1 MRTISSTNYTLQ
13 IPNATHYAFNPALVR
28 VIATGATAVSATIT
42 VTAYDDEGNA
52 RTFNE
57 TRDLFN
63 GEATF
68 NIARF
73 LQIIFD
79 GKERIFAPFD
89 LDDICISDNVKHVTA
104 YVVINNSNNTV
115 TPTSPFKIDAIW
127 GALTRGESSGGAMR
141 RTWFVNFPF
150 SIDFT
155 SKYGD
160 PVDVTVDGQ
169 PSHGVSFWDH
179 NEEDTDGWATPYLH
193 AMIDVSRFIDP
204 RTVDKSV
211 HIAFPHGIVCK
222 NDEERIGLTAY
233 TLTID
238 RTPVDSDK
246 HVYLRWID
254 NQGRVCYYL
263 FKRVG
268 SATAVAGS
276 SWQHD
281 NGNVPVAYDNGTAIE
296 TNTRQTFAAQKSLTI
311 GAKLVDEE
319 MFAFLLTCA
328 KSPVVDVFDGYSDTD
343 GAPLWHRVNV
353 VAANYA
359 QTTKAHQ
366 DFTMTINEPAQTLQ
380 SL

>member
-1 MRTISSTNYTLQ
+1 MRIISSTNYTLR

-28 VIATGATAVSATIT
+28 VAASGLAVSATIN
-42 VTAYDDEGNA
+42 VTAYDSDANE
-52 RTFNE
+52 RTFVE

-79 GKERIFAPFD
+79 GKERIFAPYNID
-89 LDDICISDNVKHVTA
+89 TLVVSDNVTHVSA
-104 YVVINNSNNTV
+104 YVVISNSDGTI
-115 TPTSPFKIDAIW
+115 TPTPSFKIDAIW
-127 GALTRGESSGGAMR
+127 GALTRGESSGGIMR

-160 PVDVTVDGQ
+160 AVDVTVDGQ
-169 PSHGVSFWDH
+169 PSHGVLFWDH
-179 NEEDTDGWATPYLH
+179 NEEDTGDWATPYLH
-193 AMIDVSRFIDP
+193 AMIDVSQFIDP
-204 RTVDKSV
+204 QTVNKSV

-222 NDEERIGLTAY
+222 NDEEHIGLTAY

-238 RTPVDSDK
+238 RTPADSDK
-246 HVYLRWID
+246 HIYLRWID

-268 SATAVAGS
+268 STTAVTGS
-276 SWQHD
+276 SWEHD
-281 NGNVPVAYDNGTAIE
+281 NGNVPVAYDGGTAIE

-328 KSPVVDVFDGYSDTD
+328 KSPIIDVFDGYSETD

>member
-1 MRTISSTNYTLQ
+1 MRIISSTNYTLR

-28 VIATGATAVSATIT
+28 VAASGLAVSATIN
-42 VTAYDDEGNA
+42 VTAYDSDANE
-52 RTFNE
+52 RTFVE

-79 GKERIFAPFD
+79 GKERIFAPHNID
-89 LDDICISDNVKHVTA
+89 TLVVSDNVTHVSA
-104 YVVINNSNNTV
+104 YVVISNSDGTI
-115 TPTSPFKIDAIW
+115 TPTPTFKIDAIW
-127 GALTRGESSGGAMR
+127 GALTRGESSGGVMR

-160 PVDVTVDGQ
+160 AVDVTVDGQ

-179 NEEDTDGWATPYLH
+179 NEEDTGDWATPYLH
-193 AMIDVSRFIDP
+193 AMIDVSQFIDP
-204 RTVDKSV
+204 QTVNKSV

-222 NDEERIGLTAY
+222 NDEEHIGLTAY

-238 RTPVDSDK
+238 RTPADSDK
-246 HVYLRWID
+246 HIYLRWID

-268 SATAVAGS
+268 STTAVTGS
-276 SWQHD
+276 SWEHD
-281 NGNVPVAYDNGTAIE
+281 NGNVPVAYDGGTAIE

-328 KSPVVDVFDGYSDTD
+328 KSPIVDVFDGYSETD